1 MDNGQS
7 TVSLLAAA
15 VAARDEVDWDLAER
29 SAADPAERR
38 LIQQLRQ
45 LATLNKVSLAQ
56 TERWGSLEL
65 RGEIGRGTF
74 GTVYRAWDPR
84 LEIDVALKLSNVPVE
99 PAGAPSSAIKEGQLL
114 AQVRHPNVV
123 SVYGADSIDGR
134 VGVWMELVTGRTLK
148 EIVREQGPFGAH
160 EAAVI
165 GRDVARAL
173 AAVHHKGFLHRD
185 IKAQNVM
192 REAGGRTVLM
202 DFGAGVA
209 QQPADAE
216 VPSLG
221 GTPLYLAPEVL
232 AGQRPTVQS
241 DLYSLGVLLFHLV
254 SGEFPVSGAT
264 LADVKANHVAGTRTL
279 LRDVRPNLPTQ
290 FVRAV
295 DAAISPDPA
304 SRPRSAGAMEALL
317 ERALVEAGDVRPSIK
332 WWALAASIVIVG
344 ATGWALRD
352 RMLVRDPVAAT
363 HESVAILPFR
373 NLTSPGSEDDYFA
386 EGITDDLAAHLSSLQ
401 DLRVVAGASTRSY
414 KAQAK
419 SDTEIATELEVAT
432 VLSGSVRRLGDRVRI
447 VSTLVDAK
455 SGVQLWS
462 ESFDRDL
469 KDVLTMQAE
478 VARKIA
484 VALKGEL
491 TLPDERLLGAGADRN
506 AEAFNLYLRGRYYW
520 GLRTEDGMNRAVK
533 YFNDAVAVDPG
544 YALAFAGLSDAYTA
558 LGIYGVISRIDA
570 NAQAGQ
576 AAERAIALDPN
587 LAEAH
592 ASLGYVQKNRFE
604 WVAAEASFK
613 RAIQLKP
620 NYSSAHHFYANL
632 LTQLGRQAEAL
643 AEIKRAVALDP
654 LSISANVTV
663 AGTLLMARRYDDAIA
678 QYQNVLRSDPGFVPA
693 YRGMAAAY
701 MYSGRF
707 SQASEAH
714 RRAAEMAPLAVEDQ
728 ELKSDMGYLA
738 GVSGRR
744 LDALRII
751 TELRERHDKAGE
763 AVAGSIAAIYSGL
776 GDVDQAFTWLERAYK
791 GRDPEV
797 GFLKVDPRW
806 DALRADGRFNQI
818 LEGLGLK

>member
-1 MDNGQS
+1 M
-7 TVSLLAAA
+7 LAAA
-15 VAARDEVDWDLAER
+15 VAARDDVDWDHAEA
-29 SAADPAERR
+29 SAADPAELR

-45 LATLNKVSLAQ
+45 LANLSKASEAHG
-56 TERWGSLEL
+56 ERWGPLQL
-65 RGEIGRGTF
+65 RGEVGKGAF
-74 GTVYRAWDPR
+74 GTVYRAWDAR
-84 LEIDVALKLSNVPVE
+84 LEIDVALKLSNLPGS
-99 PAGAPSSAIKEGQLL
+99 PADAPTTAIKEGQLL

-134 VGVWMELVTGRTLK
+134 VGVWMEFVTGRTLK
-148 EIVREQGPFGAH
+148 EILREHGPFGAH

-165 GRDVARAL
+165 GRDLARAL

-209 QQPADAE
+209 QQPADAD

-232 AGQRPTVQS
+232 AGDRPTVQS

-264 LADVKANHVAGTRTL
+264 LADVRANHAAGVRTL
-279 LRDVRPNLPTQ
+279 LRDVRPDLPAQ
-290 FVRAV
+290 FVRVV
-295 DAAISPDPA
+295 DTAISTDPA
-304 SRPRSAGAMEALL
+304 RRPRSAGAMESLL

-332 WWALAASIVIVG
+332 WWALAASIVVVA

-352 RMLVRDPVAAT
+352 RLPVREPVAV

-386 EGITDDLAAHLSSLQ
+386 EGITDDLAAHLSALQ
-401 DLRVVAGASTRSY
+401 DLRVVAGASTRRY
-414 KAQAK
+414 KAQSK
-419 SDTEIATELEVAT
+419 SDAEIATELEVAT

-491 TLPDERLLGAGADRN
+491 TLPDERLLGAGAGRN

-520 GLRTEDGMNRAVK
+520 GLRTEDGMNRAIQ
-533 YFNDAVAVDPG
+533 YFNDAVGIDPG
-544 YALAFAGLSDAYTA
+544 YALAFAGLSDAYTS
-558 LGIYGVISRIDA
+558 LGTYGVISRIDA
-570 NAQAGQ
+570 SAQAAS
-576 AAERAIALDPN
+576 AAQHAIALDPN

-604 WVAAEASFK
+604 WAAAEASFR

-678 QYQNVLRSDPGFVPA
+678 QYQSVLRSDPGFGPA

-701 MYSGRF
+701 MYSGRYA
-707 SQASEAH
+707 QAADAH
-714 RRAAEMAPLAVEDQ
+714 RRAREVAPLAVEDQ

-744 LDALRII
+744 ADALRIVA
-751 TELRERHDKAGE
+751 ELRDRYDKAGE
-763 AVAGSIAAIYSGL
+763 AVAGSIAAIYCGL
-776 GDVDQAFTWLERAYK
+776 GDVEQAFMWLERAYK

-797 GFLKVDPRW
+797 SFLKVDPRW
-806 DALRADGRFNQI
+806 DALRADRRFDE
-818 LEGLGLK
+818 LLKGLGLK